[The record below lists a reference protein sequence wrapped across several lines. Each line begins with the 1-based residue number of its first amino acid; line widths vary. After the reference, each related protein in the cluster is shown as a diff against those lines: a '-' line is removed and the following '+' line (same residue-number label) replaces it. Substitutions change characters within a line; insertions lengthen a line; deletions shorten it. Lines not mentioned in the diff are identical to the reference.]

1 MTNIF
6 DELRSALYSIWQRRW
21 TALGVA
27 WGVALL
33 GWLVLA
39 MIPNSYESR
48 ARIYVQLDDML
59 AQQIGIGQ
67 GDRKQGVDRVRQTL
81 TSAVN
86 LEKVIRSTPIGAD
99 ITTPKQ
105 MESAVLGLAK
115 QIKVES
121 SQENLFIITASYAN
135 GSKSDAENAKIA
147 QLIVQKMIDIFR
159 EENLAGNRGEM
170 STSLNFMDQQLAQRQ
185 KELATAEQKR
195 MQFESQNPSL
205 AGGAGAGLQKLEA
218 ARAELRGI
226 DADLAAAQS
235 ALAAI
240 NGQMAGTPK
249 TIAGM
254 AGPVGGARGAL
265 NDAQGQ
271 LNSLRAR
278 GLTENHPDVI
288 AARNQVSALRS
299 AAAAEGSGGAVGMP
313 NPAYSSLESIRGERQ
328 ANVQALGSRRAAAQQ
343 EISTL
348 TAQQFANPAAAAE
361 YQQITRDYDVLK
373 EQYDKLLQNRE
384 QLRIRGSIETE
395 HTAVRF
401 QVIDPPT
408 SPRSPISPNRPILLF
423 GVLLMGLG
431 AGVAGAFAL
440 GQMRSTFA
448 TTTRLE
454 KAIGLPV
461 LGAISQTVTD
471 SARVLRKKR
480 MKYFYAASSGLFGLF
495 VILMT
500 IEFVQRGMVA

>member
-21 TALGVA
+21 LALGLA

-33 GWLVLA
+33 GWLVVA

-135 GSKSDAENAKIA
+135 GSKSDAENAKVA

-159 EENLAGNRGEM
+159 EENLSGNRGEM
-170 STSLNFMDQQLAQRQ
+170 STSLNFMDQQLAERQ
-185 KELATAEQKR
+185 KELAAAEQKR

-249 TIAGM
+249 TIAGV

-265 NDAQGQ
+265 NEAQGQ
-271 LNSLRAR
+271 LNALRAR

-288 AARNQVSALRS
+288 AARNQVNALRS
-299 AAAAEGSGGAVGMP
+299 AAAAEGGGGTVGMP

-328 ANVQALGSRRAAAQQ
+328 ANVQALGARRAAAQQ

-384 QLRIRGSIETE
+384 QLRIRGSIENE

-408 SPRSPISPNRPILLF
+408 SPRSPTSPNRPILLF
-423 GVLLMGLG
+423 GVLLAGLG
-431 AGVAGAFAL
+431 AGVAGAFAI
-440 GQMRSTFA
+440 GQLRSTFA
-448 TTTRLE
+448 TTSRLE
-454 KAIGLPV
+454 KALGLPV

-471 SARVLRKKR
+471 SARLLRKKR
-480 MKYFYAASSGLFGLF
+480 MKYFYAASTALFGLF
-495 VILMT
+495 VILLT
-500 IEFVQRGMVA
+500 IEFVQVGMVA